1 MKLIIASNN
10 KHKIIEIKQ
19 ILGKYFD
26 TILSLNEA
34 GIDHETIED
43 GQTFLENA
51 NKKATEIAEISG
63 CFSIADDSGLCVDAL
78 GGEPGIYSARYCGH
92 HGDDEANNDLLIKN
106 LTNEPNKSA
115 HYTCAIVL
123 AAPNGKTFSAEDYMH
138 GEIILER
145 QGNNGF
151 GYDPIFIPE
160 GFSESFAQMGSEI
173 KNSISHRY
181 RATEKLCK
189 YLKENYPDALK
200 NRYKVDSSLEEY
212 LLTEQIA
219 KNRGLLQKGGTI
231 DEDSTKKLVLKEFKE
246 GILTRVVIDNA

>member
-10 KHKIIEIKQ
+10 KHKIIEIKE

-43 GQTFLENA
+43 GNTFLENA

-106 LTNEPNKSA
+106 LTKKPNKAA

-151 GYDPIFIPE
+151 GYDPIFFLPQYNKTVAQITPE
-160 GFSESFAQMGSEI
+160 E
-173 KNSISHRY
+173 KNKISHR
-181 RATEKLCK
+181 AKALVSLLEKL
-189 YLKENYPDALK
+189 EN
-200 NRYKVDSSLEEY
+200 DSEFKKLCEEY
-212 LLTEQIA
+212 
-219 KNRGLLQKGGTI
+219 K
-231 DEDSTKKLVLKEFKE
+231 
-246 GILTRVVIDNA
+246 

>member
-43 GQTFLENA
+43 GNTFLENA

-78 GGEPGIYSARYCGH
+78 GGEPGIYSARYCGY

-106 LTNEPNKSA
+106 LTDEPNKSA

-151 GYDPIFIPE
+151 GYDPIFYLPE
-160 GFSESFAQMGSEI
+160 YNKTVAQITPEE
-173 KNSISHRY
+173 KNKISHR
-181 RATEKLCK
+181 AKALVALLDKLENDAEFQNLCK
-189 YLKENYPDALK
+189 E
-200 NRYKVDSSLEEY
+200 YK
-212 LLTEQIA
+212 
-219 KNRGLLQKGGTI
+219 
-231 DEDSTKKLVLKEFKE
+231 
-246 GILTRVVIDNA
+246 

>member
-43 GQTFLENA
+43 GNTFLENA

-106 LTNEPNKSA
+106 LTNEPNKAA

-123 AAPNGKTFSAEDYMH
+123 AAPNGTTFSAEDYMH

-145 QGNNGF
+145 QGDNGF
-151 GYDPIFIPE
+151 GYDPIFFLHE
-160 GFSESFAQMGSEI
+160 YNKTVAEI
-173 KNSISHRY
+173 SAEEKNKISHR
-181 RATEKLCK
+181 AKALLKL
-189 YLKENYPDALK
+189 LSILEN
-200 NRYKVDSSLEEY
+200 SQEF
-212 LLTEQIA
+212 
-219 KNRGLLQKGGTI
+219 
-231 DEDSTKKLVLKEFKE
+231 KKLAEEHK
-246 GILTRVVIDNA
+246 

>member
-19 ILGKYFD
+19 ILGRYFD
-26 TILSLNEA
+26 DIVSLNEA

-92 HGDDEANNDLLIKN
+92 HGDDEANNDLLIEK
-106 LTNEPNKSA
+106 LANEPNKSA

-123 AAPNGKTFSAEDYMH
+123 AAPDGKTFSAEDYMQ
-138 GEIILER
+138 GEIILKR
-145 QGNNGF
+145 QGSNGF
-151 GYDPIFIPE
+151 GYDPIFFLPE
-160 GFSESFAQMGSEI
+160 YNKTVAEI
-173 KNSISHRY
+173 SPEEKNKISHR
-181 RATEKLCK
+181 AKALLKL
-189 YLKENYPDALK
+189 LNVLEN
-200 NRYKVDSSLEEY
+200 S
-212 LLTEQIA
+212 
-219 KNRGLLQKGGTI
+219 
-231 DEDSTKKLVLKEFKE
+231 DEFKKLAEQYK
-246 GILTRVVIDNA
+246 

>member
-43 GQTFLENA
+43 GNTFLENA

-78 GGEPGIYSARYCGH
+78 GGAPGIYSARYCGH

-106 LTNEPNKSA
+106 LTNESNKSA

-138 GEIILER
+138 GEIILKR

-151 GYDPIFIPE
+151 GYDPIFFLPE
-160 GFSESFAQMGSEI
+160 YNKTVAEI
-173 KNSISHRY
+173 TPEEKNKISHR
-181 RATEKLCK
+181 AKALVALLNKLESDADFKELCK
-189 YLKENYPDALK
+189 K
-200 NRYKVDSSLEEY
+200 YK
-212 LLTEQIA
+212 
-219 KNRGLLQKGGTI
+219 
-231 DEDSTKKLVLKEFKE
+231 
-246 GILTRVVIDNA
+246 

>member
-43 GQTFLENA
+43 GNTFLENA

-78 GGEPGIYSARYCGH
+78 GGAPGIYSARYCGH

-106 LTNEPNKSA
+106 LTNESNRSA

-138 GEIILER
+138 GEIILKR

-151 GYDPIFIPE
+151 GYDPIFFLPE
-160 GFSESFAQMGSEI
+160 YNKTVAEI
-173 KNSISHRY
+173 TPEEKNKISHR
-181 RATEKLCK
+181 AKALVALLNKLESDADFKELCK
-189 YLKENYPDALK
+189 Q
-200 NRYKVDSSLEEY
+200 YK
-212 LLTEQIA
+212 
-219 KNRGLLQKGGTI
+219 
-231 DEDSTKKLVLKEFKE
+231 
-246 GILTRVVIDNA
+246 

>member
-43 GQTFLENA
+43 GNTFLENA

-78 GGEPGIYSARYCGH
+78 GGEPGIYSARYCGY

-106 LTNEPNKSA
+106 LTDEPNKSA

-151 GYDPIFIPE
+151 GYDPIFYLPE
-160 GFSESFAQMGSEI
+160 YNKTVAQITPEE
-173 KNSISHRY
+173 KNKISHR
-181 RATEKLCK
+181 AKAMVALLDKLENDAEFQNLCK
-189 YLKENYPDALK
+189 E
-200 NRYKVDSSLEEY
+200 YK
-212 LLTEQIA
+212 
-219 KNRGLLQKGGTI
+219 
-231 DEDSTKKLVLKEFKE
+231 
-246 GILTRVVIDNA
+246 

>member
-26 TILSLNEA
+26 TILSLKEA

-43 GQTFLENA
+43 GETFLENA
-51 NKKATEIAEISG
+51 KKKATEIAQISG

-78 GGEPGIYSARYCGH
+78 DGAPGIYSARYCGH
-92 HGDDEANNDLLIKN
+92 HGDDEANNDLLIEN

-123 AAPNGKTFSAEDYMH
+123 ASPNGKTFSAEDYMH

-145 QGNNGF
+145 QGDNGF
-151 GYDPIFIPE
+151 GYDPIFFLPE
-160 GFSESFAQMGSEI
+160 YNKTVAQITPQE
-173 KNSISHRY
+173 KNKISHR
-181 RATEKLCK
+181 AKALVSLLSKLENDAEFQNMCK
-189 YLKENYPDALK
+189 
-200 NRYKVDSSLEEY
+200 
-212 LLTEQIA
+212 
-219 KNRGLLQKGGTI
+219 
-231 DEDSTKKLVLKEFKE
+231 
-246 GILTRVVIDNA
+246 

>member
-43 GQTFLENA
+43 GNTFLENA
-51 NKKATEIAEISG
+51 NKKATEIAEISS

-78 GGEPGIYSARYCGH
+78 GGAPGIYSARYCGH

-106 LTNEPNKSA
+106 LTNESNKSA

-138 GEIILER
+138 GEIILKR

-151 GYDPIFIPE
+151 GYDPIFFLPE
-160 GFSESFAQMGSEI
+160 YNKTVAEI
-173 KNSISHRY
+173 TPEEKNKISHR
-181 RATEKLCK
+181 AKALVALLNKLESDADFKELCK
-189 YLKENYPDALK
+189 K
-200 NRYKVDSSLEEY
+200 YK
-212 LLTEQIA
+212 
-219 KNRGLLQKGGTI
+219 
-231 DEDSTKKLVLKEFKE
+231 
-246 GILTRVVIDNA
+246 

>member
-43 GQTFLENA
+43 GNTFLENA

-78 GGEPGIYSARYCGH
+78 GGAPGIYSARYCGH

-106 LTNEPNKSA
+106 LTNESNKSA

-151 GYDPIFIPE
+151 GYDPIFFLPE
-160 GFSESFAQMGSEI
+160 YNKTVAEI
-173 KNSISHRY
+173 TPEEKNKISHR
-181 RATEKLCK
+181 AKALVALLNKLESDADFKELCK
-189 YLKENYPDALK
+189 K
-200 NRYKVDSSLEEY
+200 YK
-212 LLTEQIA
+212 
-219 KNRGLLQKGGTI
+219 
-231 DEDSTKKLVLKEFKE
+231 
-246 GILTRVVIDNA
+246 

>member
-43 GQTFLENA
+43 GNTFLENA

-78 GGEPGIYSARYCGH
+78 DGAPGIYSARYCGY

-106 LTNEPNKSA
+106 LTNESNKSA

-123 AAPNGKTFSAEDYMH
+123 AAPNGKTFSAEDYMY

-151 GYDPIFIPE
+151 GYDPIFFLPE
-160 GFSESFAQMGSEI
+160 YNKTVAEI
-173 KNSISHRY
+173 TPEEKNKISHR
-181 RATEKLCK
+181 AKALVALLEKL
-189 YLKENYPDALK
+189 EN
-200 NRYKVDSSLEEY
+200 DS
-212 LLTEQIA
+212 
-219 KNRGLLQKGGTI
+219 
-231 DEDSTKKLVLKEFKE
+231 DFKE
-246 GILTRVVIDNA
+246 LCNEYK

>member
-43 GQTFLENA
+43 GNTFLENA

-78 GGEPGIYSARYCGH
+78 GGAPGIYSARYCGH

-106 LTNEPNKSA
+106 LTNESNKSA

-123 AAPNGKTFSAEDYMH
+123 AAPNGKTFSAEDYIH
-138 GEIILER
+138 GEIILKR

-151 GYDPIFIPE
+151 GYDPIFFLPE
-160 GFSESFAQMGSEI
+160 YNKTVAEI
-173 KNSISHRY
+173 TPEEKNKISHR
-181 RATEKLCK
+181 AKALVALLNKLESDADFKELCK
-189 YLKENYPDALK
+189 K
-200 NRYKVDSSLEEY
+200 YK
-212 LLTEQIA
+212 
-219 KNRGLLQKGGTI
+219 
-231 DEDSTKKLVLKEFKE
+231 
-246 GILTRVVIDNA
+246 

>member
-19 ILGKYFD
+19 ILGRYFD
-26 TILSLNEA
+26 DIVSLNEA

-51 NKKATEIAEISG
+51 NKKATEIAELSG

-123 AAPNGKTFSAEDYMH
+123 AAPDGTTFSAEDYMQ

-151 GYDPIFIPE
+151 GYDPIFFLPE
-160 GFSESFAQMGSEI
+160 YNKTVAEI
-173 KNSISHRY
+173 TPEEKNKISHR
-181 RATEKLCK
+181 AKALLKLLGILEKS
-189 YLKENYPDALK
+189 D
-200 NRYKVDSSLEEY
+200 
-212 LLTEQIA
+212 
-219 KNRGLLQKGGTI
+219 
-231 DEDSTKKLVLKEFKE
+231 EFKE
-246 GILTRVVIDNA
+246 LTEKYK